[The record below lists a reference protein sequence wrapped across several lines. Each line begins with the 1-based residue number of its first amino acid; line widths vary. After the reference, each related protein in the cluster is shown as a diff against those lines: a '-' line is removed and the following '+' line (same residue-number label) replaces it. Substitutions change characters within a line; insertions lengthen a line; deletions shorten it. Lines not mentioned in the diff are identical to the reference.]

1 MKKNK
6 YLYII
11 INALLIIVVLMNWN
25 ELWNINGTI
34 MSLLINIGIISIVLN
49 LLVFIVGVFV
59 DKFFEWF
66 DKKEKERYSFYDWMG
81 NPEDPLD
88 LLNKYSDK
96 KVFSKTDFVGNCNIL
111 KQTILEEMDTIE
123 KLKAYRNFLELKTNS
138 PKWNTLMSAFQ
149 TILIAVI
156 TAALITFLNFIH
168 VEKELLIISYIV
180 AIVFILSL
188 SKAIAFYSSKIDRNK
203 LLLLLVNECIEEYHQ
218 SN

>member
-1 MKKNK
+1 
-6 YLYII
+6 
-11 INALLIIVVLMNWN
+11 MNWN

-34 MSLLINIGIISIVLN
+34 TSLLINVGIISIVLN

-203 LLLLLVNECIEEYHQ
+203 LLLLLVTECIEEYHQ